1 MLALCCV
8 RAVLRRVVASRRCVV
23 TSRNLYFYQQ
33 KPCCCCLWGHEQKYI
48 PLDKIQDITIH
59 QSWLMGRFGVH
70 KVVVET
76 AGQGGPQT
84 QPFSVTGMAEP
95 VQFRQ
100 ALLRAR
106 LAVAPAP
113 AAPRG
118 RWRSRPA
125 AKCSACCSRSP

>member
-1 MLALCCV
+1 M
-8 RAVLRRVVASRRCVV
+8 
-23 TSRNLYFYQQ
+23 YFCSWPQRQQ
-33 KPCCCCLWGHEQKYI
+33 QQHGFWGHEQKYI
-48 PLDKIQDITIH
+48 PLDKIQDITIE
-59 QSWLMGRFGVH
+59 QNWLMGKFGIH

-84 QPFSVTGMAEP
+84 QPFSVTGMADP

-113 AAPRG
+113 TAPELQVPASSEMLRVLQQIAANT
-118 RWRSRPA
+118 
-125 AKCSACCSRSP
+125 